1 MSRCFYIDKR
11 VLFLWIYRKIDC
23 LKMHSKRCRKFK
35 INGFV
40 VTTWLFV
47 SPKLRNK
54 ILLKMIDFPIYFIFM
69 RQNQLISS
77 MTTELM
83 LRWTAFTLLALIIP
97 FGYYDNYITLEMF
110 LLFKH
115 SLHTTPSVRIVHQEK
130 YVILEWLFFRLEQS
144 LYSSQNGL
152 KY

>member
-1 MSRCFYIDKR
+1 
-11 VLFLWIYRKIDC
+11 
-23 LKMHSKRCRKFK
+23 
-35 INGFV
+35 
-40 VTTWLFV
+40 
-47 SPKLRNK
+47 
-54 ILLKMIDFPIYFIFM
+54 M

-83 LRWTAFTLLALIIP
+83 LRWTAFTLLALMIP
-97 FGYYDNYITLEMF
+97 FGYYDNYITLEML

-115 SLHTTPSVRIVHQEK
+115 GLHTTPSVRIVHQEK
-130 YVILEWLFFRLEQS
+130 YVILEWIFFRLEQS